1 VCEVAYDLG
10 NDVGSVLSSAALP
23 RLFVALFFAQSAFAL
38 YSASLPVYFDRLGFD
53 PTLIGLLIGSAG
65 VAELVGALGV
75 GPSIDRFGGRVV
87 LLLGL
92 AAYFLSSVG
101 YTLTAL
107 LPALFVLRLLQ
118 GFGLAAV
125 MPAAYSFVPH
135 LVRPHR
141 ETLAFASLGAAN
153 SLAGAIF
160 PVVGLLLLDG
170 SPDLL
175 FLAASG
181 AAVLGVMVVS
191 SVPAAPIGGRA
202 LGLTFRAAWLAPLLV
217 TMLALPQWGVIN
229 AFMPLEATRVGSNP
243 ALLFTADA
251 ISVLSVR
258 LPAGWIADRYGP
270 LRLALVGVI
279 SMSLSPAV
287 LLLPMSDLVLIVAG
301 MLNGV
306 GAGLSLPPLMAQ
318 LSQRS
323 DNANRG
329 TALALY
335 AAAFAIGMIGGSSVG
350 GLLYS
355 GLGYAGLL
363 RAGAVLCSLGV
374 PILLADAFARSTRM
388 VGSRQTSA

>member
-1 VCEVAYDLG
+1 MLK
-10 NDVGSVLSSAALP
+10 LAALP
-23 RLFVALFFAQSAFAL
+23 RLFVGLFFAQSAFSL

-53 PTLIGLLIGSAG
+53 PALIGLLIGSAG

-75 GPSIDRFGGRVV
+75 GPGIDRFGGRIV

-92 AAYFLSSVG
+92 AAYLLASIG

-107 LPALFVLRLLQ
+107 LPVLFGLRLLQ
-118 GFGLAAV
+118 GLGLAAV
-125 MPAAYSFVPH
+125 MPGAYSFVPH

-153 SLAGAIF
+153 SLAGAVF

-181 AAVLGVMVVS
+181 AAVLGLLVVRG
-191 SVPAAPIGGRA
+191 APTAPVGGRA
-202 LGLTFRAAWLAPLLV
+202 LGLTFRAAWLASLLV
-217 TMLALPQWGVIN
+217 TMLALIQWGVIN
-229 AFMPLEATRVGSNP
+229 AFMPLQATRAGSNP

-287 LLLPMSDLVLIVAG
+287 LLLPMSDAVLIVAG

-323 DNANRG
+323 DNATRG

-350 GLLYS
+350 GLLYA

-374 PILLADAFARSTRM
+374 PILLADAFAQ
-388 VGSRQTSA
+388 SRISSRRAPRQ